1 MTKTKTILGKL
12 AVFVLT
18 AIMSVAPV
26 AAQEI
31 APEHLAMARRYVDL
45 TDTAKVFEVALIEA
59 GVRTSNLLIVQNP
72 EVEEELNKAIA
83 EAIESYLPRKDE
95 LLDQFARVYAI
106 RFSMEEL
113 QQIVDFYESDVGKKL
128 SQANLEANRDLQAVM
143 GVFNNNLRTEFLTR
157 VRAELREMGIEL

>member
-18 AIMSVAPV
+18 AMLSAAPV

-31 APEHLAMARRYVDL
+31 APEHLNIARRYVDL

-59 GVRTSNLLIVQNP
+59 GVRTNSLLIVKNP
-72 EVEEELNKAIA
+72 GVEEELNKAIA
-83 EAIESYLPRKDE
+83 NTIESYLPRKDE
-95 LLDQFARVYAI
+95 LLNQFARVYAI

-113 QQIVDFYESDVGKKL
+113 EQIVAFYESDVGRKL
-128 SQANLEANRDLQAVM
+128 SKANLEANQDLQAVM
-143 GVFNNNLRTEFLTR
+143 GVFSNNLRTEFLTR